1 MLKFRKLG
9 IYMALTMSCVLLGA
23 CGTKNNNNTDAT
35 QPETQET
42 QPVTQGYRDVACAEL
57 ESAVATGL
65 EGNYMPTMLV
75 EEVEH
80 LGLTSDMYVDFCY
93 KMPMISVN
101 VDTLIIVKAA
111 EGKVEDVEKALNT
124 YRDSIINDS
133 MQYPMN
139 LVKTNNS
146 IVRVFGDYVAFIQLG
161 GDVHSV
167 IVEAQEMNPN
177 ISDEELEKIQKD
189 AVLEQ
194 NNRAAELIEGMLLS
208 Q

>member
-1 MLKFRKLG
+1 MFKKFG
-9 IYMALTMSCVLLGA
+9 IVMAMTVSCLTLAA
-23 CGTKNNNNTDAT
+23 CGGKTDNNAT
-35 QPETQET
+35 E
-42 QPVTQGYRDVACAEL
+42 PVTQVTEPATEPVTEGYKDVACADL
-57 ESAVATGL
+57 ENAVATGL

-111 EGKVEDVEKALNT
+111 EGKVADVEKALNT

-146 IVRVFGDYVAFIQLG
+146 IIRVFGDYVAFIQLG

-167 IVEAQEMNPN
+167 IVEAQEKNPN
-177 ISDEELEKIQKD
+177 ISDEELEKVQKD

-194 NNRAAELIEGMLLS
+194 NNKAAELIENTLLGK
-208 Q
+208 